1 MNVLALETSTEYC
14 SAALWRDGV
23 LTQQGEHAG
32 QRHSQLLLPQCRDV
46 LAAAKLELDD
56 LDAIAFSSGPGSFTG
71 LRIACAVAQ
80 GLAFGLDVPVV
91 GISSLL
97 ALAAATQAERVLA
110 CLDARMGEVY
120 YACYQHDLQGWHE
133 ASPPRVCRADA
144 VSLPD
149 EGGWMGCGNGFVV
162 YENELVARLNK
173 HLLGIE
179 PGVFPQAKVV
189 AGLAAQE
196 FAAGRGIAPELAVPL
211 YVRDRV
217 ALKICER

>member
-14 SAALWRDGV
+14 SVALWCDGV

-32 QRHSQLLLPQCRDV
+32 QRHSQLLLPQCRSV
-46 LAAAKLELDD
+46 LATAKLELGD

-97 ALAAATQAERVLA
+97 ALAAATPAERVLA

-120 YACYQHDLQGWHE
+120 YACYQRDLQGWHE
-133 ASPPRVCRADA
+133 MSSPRVCRAEA

-149 EGGWMGCGNGFVV
+149 EGSWMGCGNGFVA
-162 YENELVARLNK
+162 YENELVAHLNK

-179 PGVFPQAKVV
+179 SGVFPQAKEI